1 MAFNYS
7 AVIRTLGT
15 AGEKYQKLLNSLVS
29 QTIPPDAIYIYIAE
43 GYPIP
48 KETVGKEKY
57 YYVKKG
63 MMAQRALDYD
73 QVKSEYILF
82 LDDDLEF
89 PDNTVEIMSDLLFSY
104 NADVISPDIFKNS
117 NRKLITEILM
127 TLSGRMVPR
136 LRESKWGYKIMS
148 NGGYSYV
155 KHPKHDVYESQTN
168 AGACFLCKKN
178 SFLSIDLQ
186 DELWIDRLPYAIGDD
201 QIMYYKM
208 YKRGLKSITWYKH
221 GVIHLDAGNNMTLEK
236 EKARLYGDTYFKI
249 IFWHRFIFMPEKNTL
264 LRMKVCLALMYTFLM
279 SLLISII
286 KMRFDMLSMKY
297 NAILDAI
304 GFIKSKEY
312 TNLPLI

>member
-29 QTIPPDAIYIYIAE
+29 QTIPPDDIYIYIAE

-89 PDNTVEIMSDLLFSY
+89 PDNTVELMSNLLTSY

-168 AGACFLCKKN
+168 AGACFLCKK
-178 SFLSIDLQ
+178 SLKRTVKKQKLSKK
-186 DELWIDRLPYAIGDD
+186 P
-201 QIMYYKM
+201 
-208 YKRGLKSITWYKH
+208 
-221 GVIHLDAGNNMTLEK
+221 TLYVVAE
-236 EKARLYGDTYFKI
+236 
-249 IFWHRFIFMPEKNTL
+249 
-264 LRMKVCLALMYTFLM
+264 
-279 SLLISII
+279 
-286 KMRFDMLSMKY
+286 
-297 NAILDAI
+297 
-304 GFIKSKEY
+304 
-312 TNLPLI
+312 